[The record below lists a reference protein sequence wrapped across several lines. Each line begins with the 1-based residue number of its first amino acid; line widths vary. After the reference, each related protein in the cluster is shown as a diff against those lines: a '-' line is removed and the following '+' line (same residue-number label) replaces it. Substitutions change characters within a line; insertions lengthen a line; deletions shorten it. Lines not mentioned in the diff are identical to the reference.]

1 MGLRELW
8 SFFKGQD
15 IYSDRLHSHTA
26 ESLQFNMACENL
38 ARKSSEKPLI
48 CVRYKLK
55 PKDSSFSLSEFLRE
69 LESLGGRFAK
79 SFEYE
84 DRVYYSIAPNW
95 AASVS
100 IVYQVD
106 DDLEYDNFTPAE
118 GFLKGISVCL
128 YSLSEDIAKKWEM
141 VFRDMKLEVIGD
153 FGVKNGIPVTF
164 AFPRA
169 DGDIDYKSFS
179 FEPIHLKEVEMNYM
193 PEVINSAERF
203 LKDVKETSH
212 GLTVISGPV
221 GTGKSYLI
229 RTLLTELGN
238 RRAIVCTPPTR
249 FLEEFGLLAKVASRF
264 RRSLLILE
272 DIGEVVAA
280 DAASRMQDARANL
293 LNLTEGFLSLLN
305 DSLVVISFNYAID
318 KIDPAIL
325 RPGRCIAN
333 IEIKELP
340 YNKALELVGFKIPP
354 RKYTLAEIY
363 EIRRIGVASFLEREK
378 ARLGLLRCKR

>member
-8 SFFKGQD
+8 SFIKGQD
-15 IYSDRLHSHTA
+15 TYTHRLHSQGT
-26 ESLQFNMACENL
+26 ETLQFNVVCENL
-38 ARKSSEKPLI
+38 VRKSSGKPLVS
-48 CVRYKLK
+48 VRYKLK
-55 PKDSSFSLSEFLRE
+55 LKDSSFSLDKFLEE
-69 LESLGGRFAK
+69 LKSLGGVLST
-79 SFEYE
+79 SFDSDYE
-84 DRVYYSIAPNW
+84 ERTYHLTAPDW

-100 IVYQVD
+100 LIYQVD
-106 DDLEYDNFTPAE
+106 DDLDYDDFTSVE
-118 GFLKGISVCL
+118 GFLKGVRIRL
-128 YSLSEDIAKKWEM
+128 YSLREETSGRWET
-141 VFRDMKLEVIGD
+141 VFRNMKLEIISD
-153 FGVKNGIPVTF
+153 FGKKDGIPVTF
-164 AFPRA
+164 AFPGA
-169 DGDIDYKSFS
+169 GGGIDYKTFS
-179 FEPIHLKEVEMNYM
+179 FEPLFLEEVKMNYM
-193 PEVINSAERF
+193 PEVVNSVERF
-203 LKDVKETSH
+203 LKEVKETSH

-249 FLEEFGLLAKVASRF
+249 FLEDFGLLVKVASRF

-305 DSLVVISFNYAID
+305 DSLVIISFNYTIE

-340 YNKALELVGFKIPP
+340 YDRALELVGFEIPS
-354 RKYTLAEIY
+354 RKYTLAEVY
-363 EIRRIGVASFLEREK
+363 EIRRVGVANFLEQEK
-378 ARLGLLRCKR
+378 APLGLVR